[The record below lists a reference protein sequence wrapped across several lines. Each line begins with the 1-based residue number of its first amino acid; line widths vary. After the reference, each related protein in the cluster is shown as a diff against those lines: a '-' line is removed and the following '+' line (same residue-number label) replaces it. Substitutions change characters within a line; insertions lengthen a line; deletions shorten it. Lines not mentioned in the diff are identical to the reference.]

1 MAKLI
6 MYMVAIATVTYF
18 LSYGKA
24 FARHLPQ
31 FPAEMPQQQT
41 VWVES

>member
-1 MAKLI
+1 MAKLL

-24 FARHLPQ
+24 FAWHMQ
-31 FPAEMPQQQT
+31 IPAEMPQQQT